1 MEQQVKVPWNLQG
14 ESGRLLLV
22 KHCSKTTI
30 PWKTHMDWREESM
43 EKILGP
49 LKRNVPS
56 VKPGLPTP
64 CWKVKGFSGI
74 SCLDP
79 HPRDCCCNILE
90 TNLKKKIKKYLA
102 SIFRV

>member
-1 MEQQVKVPWNLQG
+1 
-14 ESGRLLLV
+14 
-22 KHCSKTTI
+22 
-30 PWKTHMDWREESM
+30 MDWREESM

-64 CWKVKGFSGI
+64 CWKVKGFLGI

-79 HPRDCCCNILE
+79 HPHDCCCNILE
-90 TNLKKKIKKYLA
+90 TNLRKKLKNTGLLFSGSDRICSSEKTRTA
-102 SIFRV
+102 